1 MRGNERTP
9 AGSGVRARA
18 GSPPPP
24 SRAQTRSDSHLPRA
38 CAGPVYADVTWG
50 AGGSTSDLTLELCIK
65 LKEEYGMEPNMHLT
79 W

>member
-1 MRGNERTP
+1 M
-9 AGSGVRARA
+9 
-18 GSPPPP
+18 
-24 SRAQTRSDSHLPRA
+24 
-38 CAGPVYADVTWG
+38 YADVTWG